1 MQRHRVRESQD
12 WMGSLSLSH
21 ECRTVVLPMGNW
33 PAEKWWQQTSV
44 HVCVLNRVRL
54 FATPRTV
61 ARQAPRPWDSPG
73 NNTGVPC
80 YFLLQELF
88 PTQGL
93 NSSLLYLLH
102 WQVSFQLLVPPGKI
116 SFWVTSSVILCW
128 RALSTNV
135 CFISQ
140 ECLQWVFQRL
150 LTTSKIVMQN
160 WDRHNCSIALFLNV

>member
-44 HVCVLNRVRL
+44 HVCMLNRGRL

-102 WQVSFQLLVPPGKI
+102 WQVSSLPLHHLRLSQRTPSEREFSTLAPWSPLRESTWAHSFRIKPGEMGTNYKRICGHQWGSSPIICPLLK
-116 SFWVTSSVILCW
+116 F
-128 RALSTNV
+128 
-135 CFISQ
+135 
-140 ECLQWVFQRL
+140 
-150 LTTSKIVMQN
+150 
-160 WDRHNCSIALFLNV
+160 